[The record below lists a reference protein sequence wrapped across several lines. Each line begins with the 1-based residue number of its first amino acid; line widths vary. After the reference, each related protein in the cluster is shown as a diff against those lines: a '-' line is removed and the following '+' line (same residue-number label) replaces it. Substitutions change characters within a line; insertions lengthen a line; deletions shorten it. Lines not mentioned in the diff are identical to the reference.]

1 MVRVGLSEPRREQ
14 YFQGLADDDGPLRGE
29 LEHGPG
35 QAFGLPQGFVGPPSA
50 PRGPRR
56 AHPRRLGLEGR

>member
-35 QAFGLPQGFVGPPSA
+35 QAFGLPQGLLG
-50 PRGPRR
+50 
-56 AHPRRLGLEGR
+56 RRLPPVARVARTLVAWV